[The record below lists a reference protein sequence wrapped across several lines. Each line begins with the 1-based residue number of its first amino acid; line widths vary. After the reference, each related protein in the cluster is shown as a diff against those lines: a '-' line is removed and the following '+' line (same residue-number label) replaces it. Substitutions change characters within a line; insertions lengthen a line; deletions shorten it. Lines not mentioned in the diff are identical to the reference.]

1 MQQNVP
7 RRLVFNTLYRTL
19 FATGLTVLS
28 TGAIA
33 ENVTNETFVVT
44 ATQTKHTT
52 LSAPAS
58 VSVVTRAELEKMSV
72 NDVSDAVRK
81 LPGISINPSTT
92 YGRKEIKIRGMKSD
106 YTLLLLNGRRI
117 NSREAL
123 ASNMGNDF
131 DLSTI
136 PVSAIDRIEVIRG
149 PMSSLYGADAL
160 GGVVNVILRQPGE
173 TAAGEIG
180 YGFEAPTEGDGGGRN
195 RLSGY
200 LSGPLLDNKLLGSVI
215 VDGGKRDAWR
225 TNQSRNPNSDAL
237 EARDTFNALTNLTWL
252 IDDRQN
258 IEFDTTYA
266 KDDRDVLWNNNG
278 ASPRNIQKMER
289 IGFGLTHNGSWE
301 YIDTRLRYYFE
312 SVDLMDNSQLN
323 GGKAYITQDN
333 KTLDGQV
340 SGYLGDHLITA
351 GGEYRN
357 TELQHSLNLQNG
369 NVAVSQ
375 KAFFLQ
381 DEFKLGDL
389 ALTFAGRVDS
399 HEIYGSEFSPR
410 AYATYSLSDNW
421 VVKGGVNK
429 AFKAPTIAQFTPGF
443 AVISCRIFCHTVGNP
458 DLKAETAVS
467 YELGTAYE
475 AEHYGAGLTLF
486 NNDLKDMIQAQT
498 WDGKATLLTY
508 ENVNKA
514 RIRGIETSVWVD
526 LTESLNWATNWTIVD
541 AEDRSTKMRLKQTP
555 KNTVNTQLTWQVLDN
570 LSTSLS
576 YQYTGNQ
583 YLLDKQ
589 SRRTRGFNTV
599 DLGATYTPIKHVD
612 LKLGVTN
619 ITNEKRDYMAT
630 ANDYFLSGRTIYGGI
645 SYKF

>member
-1 MQQNVP
+1 
-7 RRLVFNTLYRTL
+7 
-19 FATGLTVLS
+19 
-28 TGAIA
+28 
-33 ENVTNETFVVT
+33 
-44 ATQTKHTT
+44 
-52 LSAPAS
+52 
-58 VSVVTRAELEKMSV
+58 
-72 NDVSDAVRK
+72 
-81 LPGISINPSTT
+81 
-92 YGRKEIKIRGMKSD
+92 
-106 YTLLLLNGRRI
+106 
-117 NSREAL
+117 
-123 ASNMGNDF
+123 
-131 DLSTI
+131 
-136 PVSAIDRIEVIRG
+136 
-149 PMSSLYGADAL
+149 
-160 GGVVNVILRQPGE
+160 
-173 TAAGEIG
+173 
-180 YGFEAPTEGDGGGRN
+180 PTEGDGGGRN

-389 ALTFAGRVDS
+389 A
-399 HEIYGSEFSPR
+399 
-410 AYATYSLSDNW
+410 
-421 VVKGGVNK
+421 
-429 AFKAPTIAQFTPGF
+429 
-443 AVISCRIFCHTVGNP
+443 
-458 DLKAETAVS
+458 
-467 YELGTAYE
+467 
-475 AEHYGAGLTLF
+475 
-486 NNDLKDMIQAQT
+486 
-498 WDGKATLLTY
+498 
-508 ENVNKA
+508 
-514 RIRGIETSVWVD
+514 
-526 LTESLNWATNWTIVD
+526 
-541 AEDRSTKMRLKQTP
+541 
-555 KNTVNTQLTWQVLDN
+555 
-570 LSTSLS
+570 
-576 YQYTGNQ
+576 
-583 YLLDKQ
+583 
-589 SRRTRGFNTV
+589 
-599 DLGATYTPIKHVD
+599 
-612 LKLGVTN
+612 
-619 ITNEKRDYMAT
+619 
-630 ANDYFLSGRTIYGGI
+630 
-645 SYKF
+645 